1 MNGKQ
6 IGLGLVLADFTA
18 LTAYAVYEV
27 GYVGFFDAL
36 FSNIVGITIFVDLC
50 IALSLVMVWMYRDA
64 RQRGESA
71 LPYIVATLLLGSVGP
86 LAYLIRRESAAATA
100 STPLRVSSRV
110 SA

>member
-36 FSNIVGITIFVDLC
+36 FSNIGGITVFVDLC

-64 RQRGESA
+64 RERGLSA
-71 LPYIVATLLLGSVGP
+71 TPYIVATLFLGSVGP
-86 LAYLIRRESAAATA
+86 LAYLIRRESAAATITA
-100 STPLRVSSRV
+100 PLRAPSRA

>member
-27 GYVGFFDAL
+27 GYAGFFDAL
-36 FSNIVGITIFVDLC
+36 FSNIVGVTVLVDLC

-64 RQRGESA
+64 RERGLSA
-71 LPYIVATLLLGSVGP
+71 TPYIVATFLLGSIGP
-86 LAYLIRRESAAATA
+86 LVYLIRRESAAATEA
-100 STPLRVSSRV
+100 APLRVSNRV